1 MVFDYSV
8 FLLYL
13 ILFCFFFTFLCF
25 SFIRVVGHGL
35 QHIHNLIFLHKNNP
49 PEPPPAYISPKDLG
63 IEPTLMEQMQFLCTI
78 PNNHYGTSGT
88 ILSLLRNICIPF
100 PNDKVRP
107 ASIRNKVIAAVATND
122 KKYLFFALKFYHDYR
137 KYLSTNIPIKTTKRN
152 KLPTK
157 HETQQLITQAK
168 AMLVHDGN

>member
-1 MVFDYSV
+1 MSFTSV
-8 FLLYL
+8 SHS
-13 ILFCFFFTFLCF
+13 ILFFYISMVLVL
-25 SFIRVVGHGL
+25 SRVVGHGL

-137 KYLSTNIPIKTTKRN
+137 KIPLNKYPNQNNETKQHFPLN
-152 KLPTK
+152 MKL
-157 HETQQLITQAK
+157 
-168 AMLVHDGN
+168 NN